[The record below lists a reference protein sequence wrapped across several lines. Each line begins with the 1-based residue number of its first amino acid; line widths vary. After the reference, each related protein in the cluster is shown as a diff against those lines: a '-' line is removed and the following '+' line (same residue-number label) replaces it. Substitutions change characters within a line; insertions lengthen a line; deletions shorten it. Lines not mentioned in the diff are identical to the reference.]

1 MAEIFY
7 DGKGSVDILG
17 DEHRII
23 AVNRVE
29 CRVCGLYVSTEK
41 GDGERITDRS
51 KTRIVEASFSGRF
64 L

>member
-1 MAEIFY
+1 VAEIFD

-17 DEHRII
+17 DEHGVV

-29 CRVCGLYVSTEK
+29 GRVCGLHVSRK
-41 GDGERITDRS
+41 RGDRERITDRS
-51 KTRIVEASFSGRF
+51 KMRIVEASFSGRF